1 MIEQEGC
8 FFALCYWFVADIA
21 LGGESMRIVFL
32 NSMEKNESGAITA
45 GAKVWIGEDDGLWR
59 MGWNEVT
66 ADGEDETLWYEGA
79 SWSEML
85 HIYRH
90 RLVVKLGEGYRPV
103 IEGIWGEREQLFGR
117 GMMSQKLVCYSE
129 IHENELLYTELSS
142 WRRKK
147 ASALRKAPYLIAS
160 NRLLRL
166 ISVFCPKTME
176 ELLELPGV
184 GSAKAAEF
192 GAELLEMT
200 KDKEQP
206 GNFPL
211 NWVEHEVNEDLFRTW
226 MYKQKEIKFKHEM
239 EKFNLRRNVLE
250 SLAEGMNLEKLCTKA
265 GIERREA
272 IELLEQLEK
281 EGYNT
286 DALIQMELKDVSIEE
301 QEKVWKAYEELGDSF
316 LKPVLHKAYH
326 QKAQEG
332 TDLDMLYERLRLIR
346 LLFRRGAGNEMISK
360 AV

>member
-1 MIEQEGC
+1 
-8 FFALCYWFVADIA
+8 
-21 LGGESMRIVFL
+21 MRIVFL
-32 NSMEKNESGAITA
+32 NSMEKDVTGVITA

-66 ADGEDETLWYEGA
+66 ADGEEETLWYEGA

-103 IEGIWGEREQLFGR
+103 IEGIWGEREQLIGR
-117 GMMSQKLVCYSE
+117 GMISQKLVCYSE
-129 IHENELLYTELSS
+129 IHENEPLYAEMSS

-147 ASALRKAPYLIAS
+147 ASVLRKAPYLIAS

-166 ISVFCPKTME
+166 ISVFCPRTME

-200 KDKEQP
+200 KDKERP
-206 GNFPL
+206 GDFPL
-211 NWVEHEVNEDLFRTW
+211 NWVEHEVDEEMFRSW
-226 MYKQKEIKFKHEM
+226 LYKQKEIKFKHEM
-239 EKFNLRRNVLE
+239 EKFSLRRNVLE
-250 SLAEGMNLEKLCTKA
+250 SLAEGINIEKICTKA
-265 GIERREA
+265 GIDRREA

-281 EGYNT
+281 DGYNT
-286 DALIQMELKDVSIEE
+286 DALIQMELKEVSREE
-301 QEKVWKAYEELGDSF
+301 QENVLRAYEELGDAF
-316 LKPVLHKAYH
+316 LKPIL
-326 QKAQEG
+326 QKVYNKEAAEG
-332 TDLDMLYERLRLIR
+332 KDLDTLYERLRLIR
-346 LLFRRGAGNEMISK
+346 ILFRRSAGNEITSK

>member
-1 MIEQEGC
+1 
-8 FFALCYWFVADIA
+8 
-21 LGGESMRIVFL
+21 MRIVFL
-32 NSMEKNESGAITA
+32 NSMEKDVTGVITA

-66 ADGEDETLWYEGA
+66 ADGEEETLWYEGA

-103 IEGIWGEREQLFGR
+103 IEGIWGEREQLIGR
-117 GMMSQKLVCYSE
+117 GMISQKLVCYSE
-129 IHENELLYTELSS
+129 IHENEPLYAEMSS

-147 ASALRKAPYLIAS
+147 ASVLRKAPYLIAS

-166 ISVFCPKTME
+166 ISVFCPRTME

-200 KDKEQP
+200 KDKERP
-206 GNFPL
+206 GDFPL
-211 NWVEHEVNEDLFRTW
+211 NWVEHEVDEEMFRSW
-226 MYKQKEIKFKHEM
+226 LYKQKEIKFKHDM
-239 EKFNLRRNVLE
+239 EKFSLRRNVLE
-250 SLAEGMNLEKLCTKA
+250 SLAEGLNIEKICTKA
-265 GIERREA
+265 GIDRREA

-281 EGYNT
+281 DGYNT
-286 DALIQMELKDVSIEE
+286 DALIQMELKEVSREE
-301 QEKVWKAYEELGDSF
+301 QENVLRAYEELGDAF
-316 LKPVLHKAYH
+316 LKPILHKVYN
-326 QKAQEG
+326 KEVVEG
-332 TDLDMLYERLRLIR
+332 KDLDTLYERLRLIR
-346 LLFRRGAGNEMISK
+346 ILFRRSAGNEITSK

>member
-1 MIEQEGC
+1 
-8 FFALCYWFVADIA
+8 
-21 LGGESMRIVFL
+21 MRIVFL
-32 NSMEKNESGAITA
+32 NSMEKNEAGVITA
-45 GAKVWIGEDDGLWR
+45 GAKVWIGEEDGLWR

-66 ADGEDETLWYEGA
+66 ADGEEETLWYEGA

-129 IHENELLYTELSS
+129 LHENEPLYTELSS

-147 ASALRKAPYLIAS
+147 ASTLRKAPYLIAS

-166 ISVFCPKTME
+166 ISVFCPRTME

-184 GSAKAAEF
+184 GSAKAEEF

-200 KDKEQP
+200 KDKERA
-206 GNFPL
+206 GDFPL
-211 NWVEHEVNEDLFRTW
+211 NWVEHEVDEDMFRTW
-226 MYKQKEIKFKHEM
+226 MYKQKEIKFKLEM
-239 EKFNLRRNVLE
+239 EKFSLHRNVLE
-250 SLAEGMNLEKLCTKA
+250 SLAEGMNIEKICTRA

-286 DALIQMELKDVSIEE
+286 DALIQIELKDVPREE
-301 QEKVWKAYEELGDSF
+301 QEKIWKAYEELGDSF
-316 LKPVLHKAYH
+316 LKPILQKVYHK
-326 QKAQEG
+326 KAVEG
-332 TDLDMLYERLRLIR
+332 ADMDMLYERLRLIR
-346 LLFRRGAGNEMISK
+346 ISYRRSARDEMISK